1 MAHILA
7 GWEIGAGRGHV
18 LRLLGVASALE
29 QEGHQVSLA
38 LQRPDLVV
46 GDELSN
52 RHVWQAPVSPRLLV
66 TGSRPAK
73 RIPTTL
79 GDILVRLGLDDPAIV
94 ASQIR
99 SWRRLLDAV
108 RPDLVVADTAP
119 MLMLAARKRVP
130 CILVGNGFFTPP
142 SNLPTFPRLIDHEP
156 AEDEAAALASVN
168 EAVTG
173 LGIEALGG
181 LPELFAAEARI
192 PAIFPE
198 FDPYAEHRRETPA
211 SPLHR
216 DPAAAPGGGDELF
229 VYLPET
235 IGADSPLWKGIA
247 AARLPTRVH
256 VPRMRAELRDR
267 LEADGFAIE
276 PEPVLFDRIAARS
289 RLLLSHGALG
299 FVCAGA
305 AAGLP
310 HIVCHY
316 DLEKL
321 LTGVAVARLGVGGHA
336 SLGAI
341 EPAAFAASLRQ
352 LRGDES
358 LAGRARALG
367 ETIRG
372 RNQRLFDDVLRE
384 KAAQLL

>member
-18 LRLLGVASALE
+18 LRLLKVARALE

-38 LQRPDLVV
+38 LQRPDL
-46 GDELSN
+46 LSEVEAEN
-52 RHVWQAPVSPRLLV
+52 RVVWQAPVSPRLLV
-66 TGSRPAK
+66 SGSRPAK

-79 GDILVRLGLDDPAIV
+79 GDILVRLGMGDAAIV
-94 ASQIR
+94 ASQMR
-99 SWRRLLDAV
+99 SWRRLLDVV
-108 RPDLVVADTAP
+108 RPDLVVGDTAP
-119 MLMLAARKRVP
+119 MLGLAARGRVP
-130 CILVGNGFFTPP
+130 HILVGNGFFTPP
-142 SNLPTFPRLIDHEP
+142 SHLPAFPRLIDHEP

-168 EAVTG
+168 EAVAG
-173 LGIEALGG
+173 FGIEPLGG

-198 FDPYAEHRRETPA
+198 FDPYAEHRGESPA
-211 SPLHR
+211 SPL
-216 DPAAAPGGGDELF
+216 DGALAAAPEGGDELF
-229 VYLPET
+229 AYLPET

-247 AARLPTRVH
+247 AARLPVRVH
-256 VPRMRAELRDR
+256 VPRLRAELRDR
-267 LEADGFAIE
+267 LTADGFAIE
-276 PEPVLFDRIAARS
+276 PEPVPFERIAARS

-341 EPAAFAASLRQ
+341 EPAAFAASLHQ
-352 LRGDES
+352 LHGDES
-358 LAGRARALG
+358 LAGRARTLG
-367 ETIRG
+367 ATIRG
-372 RNQRLFDDVLRE
+372 RNQRRFDDAVKE
-384 KAAQLL
+384 KVADLL